1 MTGPP
6 RRPYYPVG
14 VKKLVPFVLDALLV
28 IVFCAIGRRS
38 HGEGVLSGLLR
49 TLWPFGAGLL
59 IGWALALWLFAG
71 SEWTR
76 AIRRFDGRRL
86 WPTGVVI
93 WLSTLIGGM
102 ALRVLSGQ
110 GTAISFILV
119 AGSVLAFF
127 LLGWRGA
134 WKALS

>member
-1 MTGPP
+1 MK
-6 RRPYYPVG
+6 R
-14 VKKLVPFVLDALLV
+14 LVPFVLDALLV

-38 HGEGVLSGLLR
+38 HHEAIAAGLLR
-49 TLWPFGAGLL
+49 TLWPFGTGLL
-59 IGWALALWLFAG
+59 IGWALGLWLFAG
-71 SEWTR
+71 NEWAS
-76 AIRRFDGRRL
+76 AIKRFDGRRL

-110 GTAISFILV
+110 GIAPSFVLV

-127 LLGWRGA
+127 LLGWRLA
-134 WKALS
+134 WKALG

>member
-1 MTGPP
+1 M
-6 RRPYYPVG
+6 
-14 VKKLVPFVLDALLV
+14 KKLVPFVLDALLV